1 MYFRNYRLSKAWV
14 DHSLKSVVS
23 EYPSTVNMLKGPED
37 LWNLHEN
44 TFIIFFNHSEGKWF
58 GKYLPYWSLKSK
70 GCLLAHWLPMKSMLV
85 QSVRICSSR
94 FKWYDLKHE
103 TSFLKFSLICWN
115 IHQILNI
122 FKKKKIV
129 IADVFPKLQT
139 AKHLL
144 TPLSK
149 KLRFKKS
156 FDSQN
161 VKGSQTLVKFP
172 LENFYQIFSSCSG
185 ELIWEISPWL
195 KIEIIGVFV
204 NTLTVDYKYPVP
216 DCENLW
222 FPIQVPL
229 S

>member
-139 AKHLL
+139 VKDLVR
-144 TPLSK
+144 PLSK
-149 KLRFKKS
+149 KRRFRTS
-156 FDSQN
+156 FDGQH
-161 VKGSQTLVKFP
+161 VKGSQTLVKSAWEHFYHVFSIILRGID
-172 LENFYQIFSSCSG
+172 LEN
-185 ELIWEISPWL
+185 ISH
-195 KIEIIGVFV
+195 
-204 NTLTVDYKYPVP
+204 
-216 DCENLW
+216 
-222 FPIQVPL
+222 IQV
-229 S
+229 SNHGCVC